1 MKKFIYMINNGII
14 IEANIIRILKLSPWK
29 FFADEGVVVVVDEE
43 VPVLKRVVAV
53 VAGLVTIGS
62 GEMSCRHFCTAIVLI
77 LGISL

>member
-1 MKKFIYMINNGII
+1 MKEFIYMKNNGII

-29 FFADEGVVVVVDEE
+29 FFADEGVVVVDEV